1 MRLSI
6 TLVSAVLLALETVSA
21 WMPPQNSQSSLEAR
35 SWETNPTFSRTMQEQ
50 RSNSRLLMSA
60 DTADDF
66 TLSDEEWSMITNLYK
81 QGGGDVT
88 ALSKVVLEALPT
100 LNPSLIM
107 KLRGSIQDSRDEFV
121 AVQNALNSVLD
132 ARLAGARD
140 VLFEFLNAG
149 EIRKLDSLIG
159 KAARDGKL
167 DVAFFQVLNMNL
179 QDASQE
185 KTDDEDE
192 NTANRF
198 QILQHIYTRCQEEV
212 EKTIPAGVAL
222 LNKLLR
228 TDSPSIRCN
237 QLEHYLCPQS
247 NVITTPDGKEVKLE
261 GREKILVPH
270 SDFIDAI
277 GNAIL
282 QIRNVEKAGAANRE
296 VSANMVEAVRTV
308 AKEARV
314 SIAEKFGVE
323 SKELQDFEAGLM
335 PVFRPSSPQSQ
346 YVQGE

>member
-6 TLVSAVLLALETVSA
+6 TLVFGVLLALETASA
-21 WMPPQNSQSSLEAR
+21 WMSPQNLQSSLKAR

-81 QGGGDVT
+81 QGGGDAT

-107 KLRGSIQDSRDEFV
+107 KLRGAIHDSRDEFL

-185 KTDDEDE
+185 KTDDGDE

-228 TDSPSIRCN
+228 TDSPSIRSN

-270 SDFIDAI
+270 PDFIDAI

-314 SIAEKFGVE
+314 SIAEKFGVD